1 MKHVRRGTIIALV
14 LAAAMPAALAAA
26 TVKLSGTYETK
37 ITTDGS
43 LNGTYKVTFNP
54 GQFTLHA
61 PYGILGHGT
70 YSVSGSKITLHGPGA
85 CEAAGSYEVKVS
97 GSWLTFRKL
106 KDPCPRAA
114 ILTAH
119 ALKKV

>member
-1 MKHVRRGTIIALV
+1 MKHVRRATMIALI

-37 ITTDGS
+37 ITTDGT
-43 LNGTYKVTFNP
+43 LNGTYRVTFDP

-61 PYGILGHGT
+61 PYGIVGHGT
-70 YSVSGSKITLHGPGA
+70 YSISGSKLTLHGPGA
-85 CEAAGSYEVKVS
+85 CTAAGSYEVKVS
-97 GSWLTFRKL
+97 GSWLTFKKF